1 MSTIITNLLNY
12 IWQPNPPT
20 EKIIETNS
28 DPMFYSSI
36 TILIPPPNNNS
47 TTTNTPLTTN
57 TINNGE
63 IPSLQNEL
71 P

>member
-1 MSTIITNLLNY
+1 MSTIITNFLNY

-36 TILIPPPNNNS
+36 TILIPPPNNNNS
-47 TTTNTPLTTN
+47 TTTNTPTTN

-63 IPSLQNEL
+63 LSPSQNEL